1 MNNFIINPLWIYFID
16 LFSGLDI
23 FMCILA
29 SILGCALGV
38 GGIGYTIWR
47 TDSYSSNCE
56 EDVKFSNY
64 AIKVFKKCT
73 VALIISL
80 IFSFLIPGEKTL
92 YTMLV
97 ASYATTENIEMA
109 GNTIISFVD
118 YVAEKVDEM
127 NDDD

>member
-1 MNNFIINPLWIYFID
+1 MDNFIINPLWIYFID

-23 FMCILA
+23 FMCVLS
-29 SILGCALGV
+29 SILGCALVV
-38 GGIGYTIWR
+38 GGIAYAIWR

-56 EDVKFSNY
+56 DDVKISNY
-64 AIKVFKKCT
+64 VIKLFKKCT
-73 VALIISL
+73 AALIVSCVLL
-80 IFSFLIPGEKTL
+80 ILIPGEKTL

-97 ASYATTENIEMA
+97 ASYTTTENIEMA
-109 GNTIISFVD
+109 GDTIISFVD

>member
-1 MNNFIINPLWIYFID
+1 VKINNY
-16 LFSGLDI
+16 
-23 FMCILA
+23 
-29 SILGCALGV
+29 V
-38 GGIGYTIWR
+38 
-47 TDSYSSNCE
+47 
-56 EDVKFSNY
+56 
-64 AIKVFKKCT
+64 IKAFKKCT
-73 VALIISL
+73 AALIISL

-109 GNTIISFVD
+109 GDTIISFVD